1 MVASVL
7 DWFAAQARPLPW
19 RDPSC
24 TPWGVLVSEV
34 MLQQTQVARGLPV
47 WQAWM
52 ERWPTPTALAQA
64 PLADVLV
71 AWGRMGYPRRAR
83 WLHQA
88 AQAMRDEH
96 GGQVPRDLA
105 ALRAL
110 PGIGEYT
117 AAAVMAFAFGE
128 PTVVLDTNVRRVIE
142 RAWGGTA
149 LPPAHLTNA
158 ERERAAS
165 LVAIGGARW
174 SAAVMELGALVCT
187 ARTPDC
193 AACPLVGSCAW
204 QEDGMPPASTA
215 PRRQARFEGSDRQAR
230 GVVMAAVRE
239 GAVRPSDIAWPDT
252 QQRERAIGSLQAV
265 GLVVRRRG
273 RLHLP

>member
-1 MVASVL
+1 MVGAVV
-7 DWFAAQARPLPW
+7 DWFASAARPLPW
-19 RDPSC
+19 RAPTC

-47 WQAWM
+47 WQAWI
-52 ERWPTPTALAQA
+52 ERWPTATALADA

-88 AQAMRDEH
+88 AQIIRDEH
-96 GGQVPRDLA
+96 GGDVPRDLA

-117 AAAVMAFAFGE
+117 AAAVLAFAFGE

-165 LVAIGGARW
+165 LVSIGGARW
-174 SAAVMELGALVCT
+174 SAAVMELGALVCSS
-187 ARTPDC
+187 RSPDC
-193 AACPLVGSCAW
+193 STCPLMADCAW
-204 QEDGMPPASTA
+204 RERGMPAA
-215 PRRQARFEGSDRQAR
+215 PLIARRQGRFEGSDRQAR
-230 GVVMAAVRE
+230 GTVMAAVRA
-239 GAVRPSDIAWPDT
+239 GPVRPADIVWPDAE
-252 QQRERAIGSLQAV
+252 QRDRAIASLEAD
-265 GLVVRRRG
+265 GLVARVRG